1 MIIKALVLG
10 MFGTNCYIVGS
21 EATGEGIIIDP
32 GDEARTILQTVKS
45 MGLNVKLIAITHGHM
60 DHTGAL
66 EDIRR
71 ATGAPVVI
79 HRDDADVLMRIGT
92 NDRLL
97 NGGET
102 IKVGDLNFTVIH
114 TPGHSPGGI
123 CLYGNGV
130 LFCGDT
136 LFNLSIG
143 RTDIG
148 GNYNQLINSI
158 VSKLMILP
166 DDTVVY
172 PGHGPETTIGTE
184 RRSNPFL
191 R

>member
-1 MIIKALVLG
+1 M
-10 MFGTNCYIVGS
+10 
-21 EATGEGIIIDP
+21 
-32 GDEARTILQTVKS
+32 ILQTVKDLK
-45 MGLNVKLIAITHGHM
+45 MDIKIIAITHGHM

-66 EDIRR
+66 EDVRQ

-79 HRDDADVLMRIGT
+79 HRDDSDALMRIGA

-97 NGGET
+97 NGGEN
-102 IKVGDLNFTVIH
+102 INIGDLRFTVIH

-123 CLYGNGV
+123 CLYGQGT

-148 GNYNQLINSI
+148 GNYSQLINNI
-158 VSKLMILP
+158 FSKLMVLP
-166 DDTVVY
+166 DETVVY
-172 PGHGPETTIGTE
+172 PGHGPETTIGFE

-191 R
+191 RMR